1 VQKNKSNIVI
11 VIGAQWGDEGKGKVT
26 DYFAARADYIVR
38 FQGGNNAGHT
48 IILDDK
54 TVKLHL
60 IPSGILHKDCKLVIG
75 SGVVVDPRVLI
86 KELNMLKKEGLSTNL
101 LISDKAHLIMPYHVD
116 IDYHLTNFQNKLA
129 AGSTRSG
136 IAPVYADKLYRH
148 GLRIT
153 DLLNKELFEMRLK
166 KSFTFNRLLVENVFN
181 KKFEHTFENIM
192 EEFLSYGET
201 LSPYVANITEELST
215 ALKNNKQLMFE
226 GAQGACLDVD
236 HGLYPYTTSSNTIA
250 GQVEAG
256 AGIGLNNGSKKI
268 VGIAKAYLTYV
279 GRGPFPTEIKGRLE
293 DKIRDVG
300 QEYGTTTGRARRIG
314 WIDLVQ
320 LKYANQLNN
329 FSEIILTKVDVL
341 SGLKKIKLC
350 VGYQINNKSFPGVPS
365 DIESFRN
372 INPVY
377 ETLPGWESLPNT
389 IESLDQCP
397 KELKNFIK
405 KIEEVSGVTISL
417 VSYGPDRNQT
427 FKI

>member
-1 VQKNKSNIVI
+1 MQKNKSNIVV

-26 DYFAARADYIVR
+26 DYFAARANYIVR

-60 IPSGILHKDCKLVIG
+60 IPSGVLHKECKLIIG
-75 SGVVVDPRVLI
+75 NGVVIDPRVLI

-101 LISDKAHLIMPYHVD
+101 LISDRAHLIMPYHVD
-116 IDYHLTNFQNKLA
+116 IDYHLTNYQNELA

-148 GLRIT
+148 GLRVA
-153 DLLNKELFEMRLK
+153 DLLNEDLFETRLK
-166 KSFTFNRLLVENVFN
+166 KSFDFNKALVEKVFN
-181 KKFEHTFENIM
+181 EKFNHNYKEILK
-192 EEFLSYGET
+192 EFLGYG
-201 LSPYVANITEELST
+201 SVIKQYIANITEVLSG
-215 ALKNNKQLMFE
+215 AVEKNEQIMFE

-250 GQVEAG
+250 GQIEAG
-256 AGIGLNNGSKKI
+256 GGVGLNTSKKI

-279 GRGPFPTEIKGRLE
+279 GRGPFPTEIKGELE

-300 QEYGTTTGRARRIG
+300 QEYGTTTGRARRVG

-320 LKYANQLNN
+320 LKFANQLND

-341 SGLKKIKLC
+341 SGLKNIKLC
-350 VGYQINNKSFPGVPS
+350 VGYKVNDKDFTGVPS
-365 DIESFRN
+365 DIHNFKN
-372 INPVY
+372 IEPVY
-377 ETLPGWESLPNT
+377 ETLPGWGSLPNH
-389 IESLDQCP
+389 IESLNQCP
-397 KELKNFIK
+397 DELKNFVTRV
-405 KIEEVSGVTISL
+405 EEVAGVKVSL
-417 VSYGPDRNQT
+417 ISYGPDRNQT

>member
-1 VQKNKSNIVI
+1 MQKNNSNIVI

-166 KSFTFNRLLVENVFN
+166 KSFAFNKLLVENVFN
-181 KKFEHTFENIM
+181 EKFEHTFENIM

>member
-1 VQKNKSNIVI
+1 MQKNKSNIVV

-26 DYFAARADYIVR
+26 DYFAARANYIVR

-60 IPSGILHKDCKLVIG
+60 IPSGVLHKECKLVIG
-75 SGVVVDPRVLI
+75 NGVVIDPRVLI

-101 LISDKAHLIMPYHVD
+101 LISDRAHLIMPYHVD
-116 IDYHLTNFQNKLA
+116 IDYHLTNYQNELA

-148 GLRIT
+148 GLRVA
-153 DLLNKELFEMRLK
+153 DLLNKELFEARLK
-166 KSFTFNRLLVENVFN
+166 KSFDFNKALVEKVFN
-181 KKFEHTFENIM
+181 EKFEHNYGDIL
-192 EEFLSYGET
+192 EEFLGYG
-201 LSPYVANITEELST
+201 SMIKQYVANITEVLSS
-215 ALKNNKQLMFE
+215 AVEKNEQIMFE

-236 HGLYPYTTSSNTIA
+236 HGLYPYTTSSNTIS

-256 AGIGLNNGSKKI
+256 GGIGLNTSKKI

-279 GRGPFPTEIKGRLE
+279 GRGPFPTEIKGKLE
-293 DKIRDVG
+293 EKIRDIG
-300 QEYGTTTGRARRIG
+300 QEYGTTTGRARRVG

-320 LKYANQLNN
+320 LKFANQLND

-341 SGLKKIKLC
+341 SGLENIKLC
-350 VGYQINNKSFPGVPS
+350 VGYKVNGKNFSGVPS
-365 DIESFRN
+365 DIHNFSN
-372 INPVY
+372 IEPIY
-377 ETLPGWESLPNT
+377 ETLPGWNSLPNH
-389 IESLDQCP
+389 IESIEECP
-397 KELKNFIK
+397 CELKNFISRV
-405 KIEEVSGVTISL
+405 EEVAEVNVSL
-417 VSYGPDRNQT
+417 ISYGPDRNQT

>member
-1 VQKNKSNIVI
+1 MQKNKSNIVV

-26 DYFAARADYIVR
+26 DYFAARANYIVR

-48 IILDDK
+48 IILDNK

-60 IPSGILHKDCKLVIG
+60 IPSGVLHEKCKLVIG
-75 SGVVVDPRVLI
+75 NGVVIDPRVLI

-101 LISDKAHLIMPYHVD
+101 MISDRAHLIMPYHVD
-116 IDYHLTNFQNKLA
+116 IDYHLTNYQNELA

-148 GLRIT
+148 GLRVA
-153 DLLNKELFEMRLK
+153 DLLNKDLFETRLK
-166 KSFTFNRLLVENVFN
+166 KSFDFNKALVEKVFN
-181 KKFEHTFENIM
+181 EAFEHNYEDILK
-192 EEFLSYGET
+192 EFLNYG
-201 LSPYVANITEELST
+201 SMIKQYVANVTEVLSS
-215 ALKNNKQLMFE
+215 AVEKNEQIMFE

-256 AGIGLNNGSKKI
+256 SGIGLNTSKKI

-279 GRGPFPTEIKGRLE
+279 GRGPFPTEIKGQLE
-293 DKIRDVG
+293 EKIRDIG
-300 QEYGTTTGRARRIG
+300 QEYGTTTGRARRVG

-320 LKYANQLNN
+320 LKFANQLND

-341 SGLKKIKLC
+341 SGLENIKLC
-350 VGYQINNKSFPGVPS
+350 VGYKVDGKNFSGVPS
-365 DIESFRN
+365 DIYNFSN
-372 INPVY
+372 IEPIY
-377 ETLPGWESLPNT
+377 ETLPGWSSLPSR
-389 IESLDQCP
+389 IESIEECP
-397 KELKNFIK
+397 SELKNFISRVEK
-405 KIEEVSGVTISL
+405 VAEVSVSL
-417 VSYGPDRNQT
+417 ISYGPDRNQT

>member
-1 VQKNKSNIVI
+1 MQKNKSNIVV

-26 DYFAARADYIVR
+26 DYFAARANYIVR

-48 IILDDK
+48 IILGDK

-60 IPSGILHKDCKLVIG
+60 IPSGVLHKECKLIIG
-75 SGVVVDPRVLI
+75 NGVVIDPRVLI

-101 LISDKAHLIMPYHVD
+101 LISDRAHLIMPYHVD
-116 IDYHLTNFQNKLA
+116 IDYHLTSYQNELA

-148 GLRIT
+148 GLRVA
-153 DLLNKELFEMRLK
+153 DLLNKDLFETRLK
-166 KSFTFNRLLVENVFN
+166 KSFDFNKALIEKVFN
-181 KKFEHTFENIM
+181 EKFNHNYKEILK
-192 EEFLSYGET
+192 EFLGYGSVIKQYIANVTEV
-201 LSPYVANITEELST
+201 LSGAVE
-215 ALKNNKQLMFE
+215 KNEQIMFE

-250 GQVEAG
+250 GQIEAG
-256 AGIGLNNGSKKI
+256 GGVGLNSSKKI

-279 GRGPFPTEIKGRLE
+279 GRGPFPTEIKGELE

-300 QEYGTTTGRARRIG
+300 QEYGTTTGRARRVG

-320 LKYANQLNN
+320 LKFANQLND

-341 SGLKKIKLC
+341 SGLKNIKLC
-350 VGYQINNKSFPGVPS
+350 VGYKVNGKDFTGVPS
-365 DIESFRN
+365 DIHNFKN
-372 INPVY
+372 IEPVY
-377 ETLPGWESLPNT
+377 ETLPGWDSLPNH
-389 IESLDQCP
+389 IESMNQCP
-397 KELKNFIK
+397 DELKNFVARVEK
-405 KIEEVSGVTISL
+405 VAGVKVSLI
-417 VSYGPDRNQT
+417 SYGPDRNQT

>member
-1 VQKNKSNIVI
+1 MQKNKSNIVV

-26 DYFAARADYIVR
+26 DYFAARAKYIVR

-54 TVKLHL
+54 TIKLHL
-60 IPSGILHKDCKLVIG
+60 IPSGVLHKNCKLVIG
-75 SGVVVDPRVLI
+75 NGVVVDPRVLI
-86 KELNMLKKEGLSTNL
+86 KELEMLEKEGLSTNL
-101 LISDKAHLIMPYHVD
+101 LISDRAHLIMPYHVD
-116 IDYHLTNFQNKLA
+116 IDYHLTNYQNDLA

-148 GLRIT
+148 GLRVT
-153 DLLNKELFEMRLK
+153 DLLNKEIFEKRLR
-166 KSFTFNRLLVENVFN
+166 KSFDFNKSLIENVFN
-181 KKFEHTFENIM
+181 EKFDYTYEKILN
-192 EEFLSYGET
+192 EFLEYGLVINKYVTNVTET
-201 LSPYVANITEELST
+201 LSS
-215 ALKNNKQLMFE
+215 ALEKNEQIMFE

-256 AGIGLNNGSKKI
+256 SGIGLNKSKKI

-279 GRGPFPTEIKGRLE
+279 GRGPFPTEIKGSLE
-293 DKIRDVG
+293 EKIRDVG
-300 QEYGTTTGRARRIG
+300 QEYGTTTGRARRVG

-320 LKYANQLNN
+320 LKLANQLNS

-341 SGLKKIKLC
+341 NGLENVKMC
-350 VGYQINNKSFPGVPS
+350 VGYNIDGKEHVGVPS
-365 DIESFRN
+365 DIYNFSKIE
-372 INPVY
+372 PLY
-377 ETLPGWESLPNT
+377 ETLPGWKSLPAH
-389 IESLDQCP
+389 IDSLDQCP
-397 KELKNFIK
+397 DELKNFISRLEQVACVK
-405 KIEEVSGVTISL
+405 VSL

>member
-1 VQKNKSNIVI
+1 MQKNKSNIVV

-26 DYFAARADYIVR
+26 DYFAARANYIVR

-60 IPSGILHKDCKLVIG
+60 IPSGVLHKECKLIIG
-75 SGVVVDPRVLI
+75 NGVVIDPRVLI

-101 LISDKAHLIMPYHVD
+101 LISDRAHLIMPYHVD
-116 IDYHLTNFQNKLA
+116 IDYHLTNYQNELA

-148 GLRIT
+148 GLRVA
-153 DLLNKELFEMRLK
+153 DLLNKDLFETRLK
-166 KSFTFNRLLVENVFN
+166 KSFDFNKALVEKVFN
-181 KKFEHTFENIM
+181 EKFNHNYEEILK
-192 EEFLSYGET
+192 EFLGYGSVIKQYIANVTEV
-201 LSPYVANITEELST
+201 LSSAVE
-215 ALKNNKQLMFE
+215 KNEQIMFE

-250 GQVEAG
+250 GQIEAG
-256 AGIGLNNGSKKI
+256 GGVGLNTSKKI

-279 GRGPFPTEIKGRLE
+279 GRGPFPTEIKGELE

-300 QEYGTTTGRARRIG
+300 QEYGTTTGRARRVG

-320 LKYANQLNN
+320 LKFANQLND

-341 SGLKKIKLC
+341 SGLKNIKLC
-350 VGYQINNKSFPGVPS
+350 VGYKVNGKDFTGVPS
-365 DIESFRN
+365 DIHNFKN
-372 INPVY
+372 IEPVY
-377 ETLPGWESLPNT
+377 ETLPGWGSLPNH
-389 IESLDQCP
+389 IKSLNQCP
-397 KELKNFIK
+397 DELKNFVARV
-405 KIEEVSGVTISL
+405 EEVAGVKVSL
-417 VSYGPDRNQT
+417 ISYGPDRNQT

>member
-1 VQKNKSNIVI
+1 MQKNKSNIVV

-26 DYFAARADYIVR
+26 DYFAARANYIVR

-60 IPSGILHKDCKLVIG
+60 IPSGVLHKECKLIIG
-75 SGVVVDPRVLI
+75 NGVVIDLRVLI

-101 LISDKAHLIMPYHVD
+101 LISDRAHLIMPYHVD
-116 IDYHLTNFQNKLA
+116 IDYHLTNYQNELA

-148 GLRIT
+148 GLRVA
-153 DLLNKELFEMRLK
+153 DLLNKDLFETRLK
-166 KSFTFNRLLVENVFN
+166 KSFDFNKALVEKVFN
-181 KKFEHTFENIM
+181 EKFNHNYEEILK
-192 EEFLSYGET
+192 EFLGYG
-201 LSPYVANITEELST
+201 SVIKQYIANITEVLSG
-215 ALKNNKQLMFE
+215 ALEKNEQIMFE

-250 GQVEAG
+250 GQIEAG
-256 AGIGLNNGSKKI
+256 GGVGLNTSKKI

-279 GRGPFPTEIKGRLE
+279 GRGPFPTEIKGELE

-300 QEYGTTTGRARRIG
+300 QEYGTTTGRARRVG

-320 LKYANQLNN
+320 LKFANQLND

-341 SGLKKIKLC
+341 SGLKNIKLC
-350 VGYQINNKSFPGVPS
+350 VGYKVNGKDFAGVPS
-365 DIESFRN
+365 DIHNFKN
-372 INPVY
+372 IEPVY
-377 ETLPGWESLPNT
+377 ETLPGWGSLPNH
-389 IESLDQCP
+389 IESLNQCP
-397 KELKNFIK
+397 DELKNFVARVEK
-405 KIEEVSGVTISL
+405 VAGVRVSL

>member
-1 VQKNKSNIVI
+1 MQKNKSNIVV

-26 DYFAARADYIVR
+26 DYFAARANYIVR

-60 IPSGILHKDCKLVIG
+60 IPSGVLHKECKLIIG
-75 SGVVVDPRVLI
+75 NGVVIDPRVLI

-101 LISDKAHLIMPYHVD
+101 LISDRAHLIMPYHVD
-116 IDYHLTNFQNKLA
+116 IDYHLTNYQNELA

-148 GLRIT
+148 GLRVA
-153 DLLNKELFEMRLK
+153 DLLNKELFETRLK
-166 KSFTFNRLLVENVFN
+166 KSFDFNKALVEKVFN
-181 KKFEHTFENIM
+181 EKFEHGYEDILK
-192 EEFLSYGET
+192 EFLGYG
-201 LSPYVANITEELST
+201 SMIKQYVANITEVLSS
-215 ALKNNKQLMFE
+215 AVEKNEQIMFE

-256 AGIGLNNGSKKI
+256 GGVGLNTSKKI

-279 GRGPFPTEIKGRLE
+279 GRGPFPTEIKGELE
-293 DKIRDVG
+293 EKIRDVG
-300 QEYGTTTGRARRIG
+300 QEYGTTTGRARRVG

-320 LKYANQLNN
+320 LKFANQLND

-341 SGLKKIKLC
+341 SGLENIKLC
-350 VGYQINNKSFPGVPS
+350 VGYKVNGKNFSGVPS
-365 DIESFRN
+365 DIHNFSN
-372 INPVY
+372 IEPIY
-377 ETLPGWESLPNT
+377 ETLPGWNSLPNH
-389 IESLDQCP
+389 IESIEECP
-397 KELKNFIK
+397 SELKNFISRV
-405 KIEEVSGVTISL
+405 EEVAEVNVSL
-417 VSYGPDRNQT
+417 ISYGPDRNQT

>member
-1 VQKNKSNIVI
+1 MQKNKGNIVV

-26 DYFAARADYIVR
+26 DYFAARANYIVR

-48 IILDDK
+48 IILDNK

-60 IPSGILHKDCKLVIG
+60 IPSGVLHKKCKLVIG
-75 SGVVVDPRVLI
+75 NGVVIDPRVLI
-86 KELNMLKKEGLSTNL
+86 KELNMLKEEKLSTNL
-101 LISDKAHLIMPYHVD
+101 LISDRAHLIMPYHVD
-116 IDYHLTNFQNKLA
+116 IDYHLTNYQNELA

-153 DLLNKELFEMRLK
+153 DLLNKELFATRLR
-166 KSFTFNRLLVENVFN
+166 KSFDFNKSLIENVFN
-181 KKFEHTFENIM
+181 ESFNYKYEEILN
-192 EEFLSYGET
+192 EFLEYGLVVRKYVTNVTEL
-201 LSPYVANITEELST
+201 LSS
-215 ALKNNKQLMFE
+215 ALENNEQIMFE
-226 GAQGACLDVD
+226 GAQRACLDVD

-256 AGIGLNNGSKKI
+256 SGIGLNKSKKI

-279 GRGPFPTEIKGRLE
+279 GRGPFPTEIKGELE
-293 DKIRDVG
+293 EKIRDVG
-300 QEYGTTTGRARRIG
+300 QEYGTTTGRARRVG

-320 LKYANQLNN
+320 LKFANQLNN

-341 SGLKKIKLC
+341 NGLETIKMC
-350 VGYQINNKSFPGVPS
+350 VGYMVDGEKIVGVPS
-365 DIESFRN
+365 DIHSFSK
-372 INPVY
+372 IEPIY
-377 ETLPGWESLPNT
+377 ESLSGWSALPDHIDN
-389 IESLDQCP
+389 IDQCP
-397 KELKNFIK
+397 EELKNFISRV
-405 KIEEVSGVTISL
+405 EEFAGVTVSL

>member
-1 VQKNKSNIVI
+1 MQKNKSNIVV

-26 DYFAARADYIVR
+26 DYFAARANYIVR

-60 IPSGILHKDCKLVIG
+60 IPSGVLHKECKLIIG
-75 SGVVVDPRVLI
+75 NGVVIDLRVLI

-101 LISDKAHLIMPYHVD
+101 LISDRAHLIMPYHVD
-116 IDYHLTNFQNKLA
+116 IDYHLTNYQNELA

-148 GLRIT
+148 GLRVA
-153 DLLNKELFEMRLK
+153 DLLNKDLFETRLK
-166 KSFTFNRLLVENVFN
+166 KSFDFNKALVEKVFN
-181 KKFEHTFENIM
+181 EKFNHNYEEILK
-192 EEFLSYGET
+192 EFLGYASVIKQYI
-201 LSPYVANITEELST
+201 ANITEVLSS
-215 ALKNNKQLMFE
+215 AVGKNEQIMFE

-250 GQVEAG
+250 GQIEAG
-256 AGIGLNNGSKKI
+256 GGVGLNSSKKI

-279 GRGPFPTEIKGRLE
+279 GRGPFPTEIKGELE

-300 QEYGTTTGRARRIG
+300 QEYGTTTGRARRVG

-320 LKYANQLNN
+320 LKFANQLND

-341 SGLKKIKLC
+341 SGLKNIKLC
-350 VGYQINNKSFPGVPS
+350 VGYKVGGKDFTGVPS
-365 DIESFRN
+365 DIHNFKN
-372 INPVY
+372 IEPVY
-377 ETLPGWESLPNT
+377 ETLPGWGSLPNH
-389 IESLDQCP
+389 IESLNQCP
-397 KELKNFIK
+397 AELRNFVARV
-405 KIEEVSGVTISL
+405 EEVAGVKVSL
-417 VSYGPDRNQT
+417 ISYGPDRNQT